1 MFKTGLLVTVFEL
14 EISFIQW
21 FGSEIIPSVV
31 KENKGKLLIIS
42 HTTSYQHSVLFFNIV
57 TIFSLVVA
65 IFQNIYKDGIFKI
78 NGDQ

>member
-1 MFKTGLLVTVFEL
+1 MAQNSVE
-14 EISFIQW
+14 
-21 FGSEIIPSVV
+21 GSTFMM
-31 KENKGKLLIIS
+31 LLIIS

-78 NGDQ
+78 TKDQ